1 MPRYRSRNHE
11 IDARWRL
18 LERATPWKGIAYSTC
33 LVDVAFGQEL
43 RAFVPLD
50 RRSLVHLAVRRQLE
64 NDNKRPWSLAQKL
77 NDSPYR
83 YTRDTLWA
91 ALNGISARLGAEETP
106 VAFGTEGEFKHPKVK
121 TFAEFVNSQLTKNVS
136 SLINGIMEASRW
148 G

>member
-11 IDARWRL
+11 IDAQWRA
-18 LERATPWKGIAYSTC
+18 LERATPWKGVAYSTC
-33 LVDVAFGQEL
+33 LVAVGFGQDL
-43 RAFVPLD
+43 HALVPLD

-64 NDNKRPWSLAQKL
+64 NDNKRPWNLGQKL
-77 NDSPYR
+77 NDFPYR

-91 ALNGISARLGAEETP
+91 ALNGISEGLGAEQTP
-106 VAFGTEGEFKHPKVK
+106 VVFGTEGEFKHPKVK
-121 TFAEFVNSQLTKNVS
+121 TFAEFVNSQLTKSVS